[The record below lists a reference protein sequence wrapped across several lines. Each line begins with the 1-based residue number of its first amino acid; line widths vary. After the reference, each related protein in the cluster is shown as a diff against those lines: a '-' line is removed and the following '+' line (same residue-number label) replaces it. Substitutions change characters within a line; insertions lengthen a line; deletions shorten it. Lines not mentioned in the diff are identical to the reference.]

1 MTAAPGQWDD
11 LVARLGTAAVMAGV
25 GLLAMWVGGIW
36 FHILVAAASGVMVW
50 ELGRML
56 GGGSS
61 IRFVGA
67 AAFLAVMIAGE
78 LPAVYALPVLLAP
91 AIVGYGQVP
100 ENRILFSLYM
110 AGILLAGYGLMA
122 LRDDAGF
129 LWMAW
134 LALVVIATDV
144 LGYFAGRMIGG
155 PKFWPRV
162 SPKKTWSGT
171 IAGWLGALVVG
182 VGFLATTGAGAELLV
197 MSVLLSM
204 AAQAGDLAES
214 AVKRR
219 VGVKDA
225 SSILPGHG
233 GLFDRFDGM
242 LGAALFLLLIA
253 SLTGFPPGSQ

>member
-11 LVARLGTAAVMAGV
+11 LVARLGTAAVMAAV
-25 GLLAMWVGGIW
+25 GLLAMWAGGIW
-36 FHILVAAASGVMVW
+36 FHVLVAVASGVMVW

-56 GGGSS
+56 GGGPS
-61 IRFVGA
+61 IRFVAA
-67 AAFLAVMIAGE
+67 AAFLAAMIAGE
-78 LPAVYALPVLLAP
+78 LPPAYALPILLAP

-100 ENRILFSLYM
+100 ANRIIFSLYM
-110 AGILLAGYGLMA
+110 AAILLAGYGLMA

-182 VGFLATTGAGAELLV
+182 AAFLASTGAGAGLLV

-242 LGAALFLLLIA
+242 LGASLLLLLIA
-253 SLTGFPPGSQ
+253 ALTGFPPGAP